1 MSSQI
6 ATAWADR
13 AAGLAALLAERG
25 DLHVREWHDAVAAV
39 PRHVLVPTVY
49 QQDDTGHWRVVDTAS
64 PEGLDLIYSPATL
77 VTSLVER
84 DGYQEP
90 VSSSTKP
97 DLMVRMLELLDVR
110 NGNKVLEI
118 GTGSGYNA
126 ALLSHR
132 LGDDHVFSIDVDDAL
147 VSDAIDH
154 LARIGYRPTLVAGDG
169 AQGLAEHAPYDRILA
184 TCSVRSVPWRWA
196 EQLSPDGLALVD
208 IKLATSAG
216 NLALL
221 RRFPDRLEGRFTARW
236 AAFMLMRHHDGRISA
251 PQQRH
256 EDARH
261 RTTTTRPQPWADNR
275 IVWFLAQLHGLPP
288 GVQFGMTLD
297 PDSRQPTASLLSAP
311 DGSRATVG
319 LVGDAGAYEV
329 TEVGPTPLWTSVER
343 AHETWLASSQPDWT
357 RIGTTVT
364 PDEQWI
370 WIDSPDAGPRWR
382 I

>member
-1 MSSQI
+1 M
-6 ATAWADR
+6 AHAWTDR

-25 DLHVREWHDAVAAV
+25 DLHARWRDAVAAV

-49 QQDDTGHWRVVDTAS
+49 QQDDTGHWRSVDTSS
-64 PEGLDLIYSPATL
+64 PQGLDLVYSPATL

-110 NGNKVLEI
+110 DGNKVLEI

-147 VSDAIDH
+147 VSDAIDR
-154 LARIGYRPTLVAGDG
+154 LAGIGFRPTLVAGDG
-169 AQGLAEHAPYDRILA
+169 AQGLAEHAPFDRIIA

-196 EQLSPDGLALVD
+196 EQLCRDGLALVD

-221 RRFPDRLEGRFTARW
+221 RRFPDRLEGRFTTRW
-236 AAFMLMRHHDGRISA
+236 AAFMLMRHHNEAISA
-251 PQQRH
+251 PQPRH
-256 EDARH
+256 EDTRH
-261 RTTTTRPQPWADNR
+261 RTTTTPPQPWADNR
-275 IVWFLAQLHGLPP
+275 VVWFLAQLHGLPR

-319 LVGDAGAYEV
+319 LNSDLGTFDV
-329 TEVGPTPLWTSVER
+329 TEAGPTPLWEPVER
-343 AHETWLASSQPDWT
+343 AHEAWLASSQPDWT

-370 WIDSPDAGPRWR
+370 WIDSPDARTRWR